1 MDNFD
6 LKKYLAEGRLFE
18 QQLQDIES
26 ILVKAGFNF
35 EDGVLGG
42 VGSGGAGYYD
52 NVNDE
57 IFGFNDDKFNEEAFN
72 QWYDSFSKESF
83 NSFRYD
89 QEDLEDLEINM
100 SIISQLKPGVYSIG
114 TVGYAEIHSDGEFE
128 VFATPLLGDEDGNVP
143 EEIFGM
149 DNSGNP
155 VPKMDKEEV
164 KSKLQQDYAIL

>member
-52 NVNDE
+52 DINDK
-57 IFGFNDDKFNEEAFN
+57 IFGFNDDQFNEEAFSS
-72 QWYDSFSKESF
+72 WYDSFSKESF
-83 NSFRYD
+83 NSFRYS
-89 QEDLEDLEINM
+89 QEDLADYQINKDVT
-100 SIISQLKPGVYSIG
+100 SQVKPGIYSIG
-114 TVGYAEIHSDGEFE
+114 EVGYAEIHSDGDIE
-128 VFATPLLGDEDGNVP
+128 VFAAPLLGDEDGNVP
-143 EEIFGM
+143 DEIFGM
-149 DNSGNP
+149 DGSGNP

-164 KSKLQQDYAIL
+164 KTKLQQDYAIL